1 MIIPTGLRPL
11 VGPVDVNK
19 QGNIVITA
27 RWHAGPNRV
36 EIPFLSSA
44 IRCGKCGGYRLAI
57 PDVAPVNQQSSI
69 NQYSGFDPPLG
80 ALFFHPLAGAIRAGR
95 WQFPELRVR
104 ILLDITVHY
113 FDPDF

>member
-1 MIIPTGLRPL
+1 M
-11 VGPVDVNK
+11 DVNK

-27 RWHAGPNRV
+27 RWHGPSRN
-36 EIPFLSSA
+36 PLSFICYSVWKV
-44 IRCGKCGGYRLAI
+44 REGYRLVI
-57 PDVAPVNQQSSI
+57 PGVAPVNQQSSI
-69 NQYSGFDPPLG
+69 NQYLGFDPPLG

>member
-1 MIIPTGLRPL
+1 MARTGSKSPFFHLL
-11 VGPVDVNK
+11 FGVES
-19 QGNIVITA
+19 
-27 RWHAGPNRV
+27 AG
-36 EIPFLSSA
+36 E
-44 IRCGKCGGYRLAI
+44 YRLVI
-57 PDVAPVNQQSSI
+57 PGVAPVNQQSSI
-69 NQYSGFDPPLG
+69 NQYLGFDPPLG